1 MDSLTHIVLGAAT
14 GQVIMGNKVGNK
26 ALFWGAIA
34 GSLPDFD
41 TIITPLLQPVEALF
55 FHRGPSHSILFA
67 IIAAP
72 IMGLLATKI
81 HRDKNFR
88 QWTLMSLIAI
98 LMHSTIDIFNT
109 YGTALLLP
117 FSNTR
122 LAFDSIGIID
132 IMFLIPIV
140 ILLIIILFKPIESP
154 VRSKLS
160 WGILLFASLF
170 VGLSVVNKVHIERR
184 VTAQLKEQG
193 VNFYRIKTAPLP
205 LTNFF
210 WLAVAEDSTGYHYG
224 YISNFDQKSI
234 EFKYINRN
242 EKLLGEF
249 SKHNKI
255 KDLIRFTDGFYKVDQ
270 KEDGS
275 LWLYDLRFGSMGFD
289 DEQWFV
295 MNFEIS
301 GPTNAPDVSR
311 SNPNRKING
320 KNMKLYWNRLRRD
333 L

>member
-1 MDSLTHIVLGAAT
+1 MDSLTHVVLGAAT
-14 GQVIMGNKVGNK
+14 GQVIMGSKAGNK

-41 TIITPLLQPVEALF
+41 TIITPLLHPVDALF
-55 FHRGPSHSILFA
+55 FHRGPSHAILFA

-72 IMGLLATKI
+72 IMGLLAKKI

-132 IMFLIPIV
+132 IIFLIPIV
-140 ILLIIILFKPIESP
+140 ILLIIILIKPQKSTA
-154 VRSKLS
+154 RSKLS
-160 WGILLFASLF
+160 WGILLFTLIF
-170 VGLSVVNKVHIERR
+170 VGLSVVNKVHIEQR
-184 VTAQLKEQG
+184 VTKQLEKQG
-193 VNFYRIKTAPLP
+193 IDFYQLKTAPLP
-205 LTNFF
+205 ITNFF

-242 EKLLGEF
+242 EKLLGKLT
-249 SKHNKI
+249 KHNKI
-255 KDLIRFTDGFYKVDQ
+255 KDLIRFTDGYYKVGQ
-270 KEDGS
+270 KDDGS

-289 DEQWFV
+289 DEDWYV

-301 GPTNAPDVSR
+301 GTADAPKVSR
-311 SNPNRKING
+311 SNPNRKINI
-320 KNMKLYWNRLRRD
+320 KNIKLYWNRLRRD